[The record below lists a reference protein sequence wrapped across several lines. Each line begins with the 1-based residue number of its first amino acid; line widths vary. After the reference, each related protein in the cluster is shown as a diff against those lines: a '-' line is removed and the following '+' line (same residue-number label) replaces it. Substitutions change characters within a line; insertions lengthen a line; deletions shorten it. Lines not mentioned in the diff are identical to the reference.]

1 MRGIGEHVRTIA
13 VTALVTAL
21 AAAALFWTGPVVA
34 NDGKKQ
40 EIPWPTLKADGV
52 EITLRAQKTAYKAGE
67 QPVVE
72 LVAYNPTNATATI
85 RATVQ
90 MMSMQQP
97 NFASRIA
104 LPTQKSWETECE
116 LLLAA
121 GERKTVRVTMN
132 PVTAAASGL
141 KLLNANGTQV
151 QAQAQL
157 IRNSLP
163 SSSSQVAFVLKVGKE
178 QVATR
183 FLTVEGA
190 AAGATALAQA
200 APNRITK

>member
-1 MRGIGEHVRTIA
+1 MCGIGEHVRTIA

-21 AAAALFWTGPVVA
+21 AATALFWTGPVVA
-34 NDGKKQ
+34 KDGKKQ

-67 QPVVE
+67 KPVIE
-72 LVAYNPTNATATI
+72 LVAFNPTNAAATI

-97 NFASRIA
+97 AVMSRIA
-104 LPTQKSWETECE
+104 LPVRKSWETERE

-121 GERKTVRVTMN
+121 GERKTVRITMN
-132 PVTAAASGL
+132 AVTGVVPQVSSP
-141 KLLNANGTQV
+141 NSTGTQV
-151 QAQAQL
+151 QPQVQL
-157 IRNSLP
+157 VKIAAIAAP
-163 SSSSQVAFVLKVGKE
+163 PQVAFVLKVGKK

-183 FLTVEGA
+183 FLTVGGAAGGA
-190 AAGATALAQA
+190 AALVQA
-200 APNRITK
+200 GRNGITR